1 VIVATIDPLDAGL
14 EQANL
19 STARDTV
26 CPQPTFIETTVNA
39 MTIQLNNWVRN
50 DFGIVLVFG
59 DEKRADFGDK
69 SETWVDK
76 IDELVAKFWLLFII
90 LIIVF

>member
-1 VIVATIDPLDAGL
+1 MS
-14 EQANL
+14 L
-19 STARDTV
+19 STVKVADATGAV
-26 CPQPTFIETTVNA
+26 KVAHCAATLFIDKTVNA

-69 SETWVDK
+69 LDACVDK
-76 IDELVAKFWLLFII
+76 IDGLNAEFWLLFII
-90 LIIVF
+90 LILIR